1 MRLCVLDSSFALA
14 WVFADEQNDLA
25 DTLQEQLFRGDSVVV
40 PAVLWGLEVRNAL
53 RTAVRRQRMTVDQAE
68 ERRLLLAQVPR
79 ISVAAPAGLGNGL
92 DRIMR
97 AHGLTSYDAV
107 YLAVALEQAL
117 PLATADEDL
126 RAAAAAAGV
135 RPYAG

>member
-14 WVFADEQNDLA
+14 WVFADEHNTLA
-25 DTLQEQLFRGDSVVV
+25 DALQEQLYRGDSVVV

-53 RTAVRRQRMTVDQAE
+53 RSAVRRQRMTIEQAE
-68 ERRLLLAQVPR
+68 ERRLLLSRVPR
-79 ISVAAPAGLGNGL
+79 ISVAAPAGLGNSL
-92 DRIMR
+92 DQLMR

-107 YLAVALEQAL
+107 YLAIAIEQAL
-117 PLATADEDL
+117 PLATADAEL
-126 RAAAAAAGV
+126 RAAAVAAGV